1 MEEILASIRRIIAEE
16 GQGQPPAKGAAG
28 SGMAPVPS
36 GATVPGR
43 GEPARIVPTGPTAAK
58 PLPEPVLDL
67 TDFIE
72 DDAPRE
78 GEGVAPLAADEPES
92 EPELQP
98 IPANPDPAVPPTLL
112 ALPAAASEEA
122 KPQLLTLESEAVVA
136 KALDEVADKVRAEMP
151 AETAKP
157 GSSPLE
163 ALVLEALRPSL
174 QSWLDQN
181 LPALVER
188 VLRDEIRRLA
198 RRIEDA

>member
-1 MEEILASIRRIIAEE
+1 
-16 GQGQPPAKGAAG
+16 
-28 SGMAPVPS
+28 
-36 GATVPGR
+36 
-43 GEPARIVPTGPTAAK
+43 
-58 PLPEPVLDL
+58 
-67 TDFIE
+67 
-72 DDAPRE
+72 
-78 GEGVAPLAADEPES
+78 
-92 EPELQP
+92 
-98 IPANPDPAVPPTLL
+98 
-112 ALPAAASEEA
+112 
-122 KPQLLTLESEAVVA
+122 
-136 KALDEVADKVRAEMP
+136 MP

>member
-1 MEEILASIRRIIAEE
+1 
-16 GQGQPPAKGAAG
+16 
-28 SGMAPVPS
+28 
-36 GATVPGR
+36 
-43 GEPARIVPTGPTAAK
+43 
-58 PLPEPVLDL
+58 
-67 TDFIE
+67 
-72 DDAPRE
+72 
-78 GEGVAPLAADEPES
+78 VAPLAADEPET
-92 EPELQP
+92 EPDLEP

-181 LPALVER
+181 RPALVER